1 MFGLSL
7 TLWPL
12 WPLFCSGPL
21 WLKSQW
27 WPSARCVPLGESKMP
42 SHVSRRSWAGPR
54 WEEFDPWYYEKNG
67 ELAGG
72 FKYILRKLTWN
83 LKISKSWEKD
93 GKGETSTKQL
103 FFCVLCQLSRVSSLF
118 SPPKMGKWS
127 NFTVVCYKWV
137 ESQPPII
144 VKILL
149 EIRMRFFGPLFS
161 KVHRLRSSKTPKRR
175 TRRIPWTGPGTKG
188 KTLK

>member
-1 MFGLSL
+1 
-7 TLWPL
+7 
-12 WPLFCSGPL
+12 
-21 WLKSQW
+21 
-27 WPSARCVPLGESKMP
+27 MP
-42 SHVSRRSWAGPR
+42 SHVSRRSWAGPK

-118 SPPKMGKWS
+118 SPPKNGEMIQFHGCLLQMG
-127 NFTVVCYKWV
+127 
-137 ESQPPII
+137 
-144 VKILL
+144 
-149 EIRMRFFGPLFS
+149 
-161 KVHRLRSSKTPKRR
+161 
-175 TRRIPWTGPGTKG
+175 
-188 KTLK
+188 